1 MRLCSEATNNPV
13 RGSVSASLL
22 GREYEGSTQQAGDTR
37 IRGLA
42 LLGVI
47 LVDALEIGPK
57 PRRSMPLG
65 RAGPGLGCG
74 RAAKELV
81 DQRAAALRV
90 VEEGGVAPWDDL
102 EPRVR

>member
-47 LVDALEIGPK
+47 LVDALEIGLSRGDRCPWVG
-57 PRRSMPLG
+57 L
-65 RAGPGLGCG
+65 GLGCG

-90 VEEGGVAPWDDL
+90 VEERGVAPWDDL